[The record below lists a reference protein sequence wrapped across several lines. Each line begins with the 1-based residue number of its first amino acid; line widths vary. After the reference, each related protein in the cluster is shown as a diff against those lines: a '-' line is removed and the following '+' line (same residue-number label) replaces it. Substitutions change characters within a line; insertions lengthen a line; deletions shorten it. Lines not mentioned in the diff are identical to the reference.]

1 MVLLR
6 RGKETKLNTKMS
18 LLTTILKVIGPMV
31 PTPMVERGLREYFNN
46 RFKSLGTMTKLQI
59 DSTNKKATLELD
71 LKGETQPLQITINRY
86 ELTTVGGKM
95 FIEIKEFETSR
106 EWINSLA
113 KPLLK
118 GKTFE
123 VPELAKAIL

>member
-1 MVLLR
+1 
-6 RGKETKLNTKMS
+6 MS
-18 LLTTILKVIGPMV
+18 LLTTLLKAVGPLAPRPMV
-31 PTPMVERGLREYFNN
+31 DWGAKEYFNN
-46 RFKSLGTMTKLQI
+46 RYKSLGTMTKLNI

-71 LKGETQPLQITINRY
+71 LKGETQPLQITIHRY
-86 ELTTVGGKM
+86 ELTTAGGKT

-123 VPELAKAIL
+123 VPE